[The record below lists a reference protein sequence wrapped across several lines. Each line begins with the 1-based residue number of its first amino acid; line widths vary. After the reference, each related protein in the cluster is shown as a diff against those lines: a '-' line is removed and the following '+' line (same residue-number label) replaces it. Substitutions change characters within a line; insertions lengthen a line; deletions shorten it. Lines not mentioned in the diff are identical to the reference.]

1 MCFKAI
7 IRRCRHS
14 SEPTFSYLHE
24 KTNNPYSVL
33 PDYMIKYK
41 NIVEIAVHI
50 IFELIGRIDH
60 GRKQYFQ
67 KEEFRQDLVT

>member
-1 MCFKAI
+1 
-7 IRRCRHS
+7 
-14 SEPTFSYLHE
+14 
-24 KTNNPYSVL
+24 
-33 PDYMIKYK
+33 MIKYK